1 MIEQHREIKRLFNSF
16 PNGYINDEWEFVI
29 GQHEEVS
36 VPLEHIED
44 KWDTA
49 RFIIMFAS
57 HEAVEG
63 EISWNWFANVSYRR
77 KLRQQI
83 NHFLNTSFTRSE
95 FAQIAF
101 LMGQCRN
108 IPLTKKFVENG
119 CKMSILTRYLNEA
132 EVEA

>member
-1 MIEQHREIKRLFNSF
+1 
-16 PNGYINDEWEFVI
+16 WEFVI
-29 GQHEEVS
+29 GKHEDVS

-44 KWDTA
+44 KWDSA

-83 NHFLNTSFTRSE
+83 NHTVLNCTRRRRTGNRHLGATAFGLSE
-95 FAQIAF
+95 ASLQSYIH
-101 LMGQCRN
+101 QSSYKRQ
-108 IPLTKKFVENG
+108 T
-119 CKMSILTRYLNEA
+119 
-132 EVEA
+132 